1 MRRALSLVV
10 VVVMTGCALTGSYD
24 FDGYEESPSASGGG
38 GTAGAGQSGQA
49 GTAGKGGQ
57 AEGGAGGQAGAGQS
71 GQAGAGQGGSGQG
84 GLSGGAGQSGQ
95 AGAGQGGQGGGGQ
108 AGAGAGNGGAGQSGQ
123 GGAGGA
129 GQSGQSG
136 QGGAGQAGQGGA
148 GNGGLGGAGNGGLGG
163 GGAGQAGSAGCP
175 APKTWYRDGDL
186 DGHGT
191 PLLSSV
197 VACTKPA
204 DEPGSQWVESDDD
217 CNDGNKDVF
226 PGQQK
231 YFGVPYAKPGAPG
244 DVSFDY
250 DCDGMETPT
259 APTYAPDCGGLALG
273 SCAGTGY
280 VAYSP
285 ARSGPGIDAYCG
297 STHTVSCVKQTILC
311 ATGAETAAGA
321 LACRLVNQARRSRV
335 REAPRAADHR
345 RGARRPCRT
354 AVT

>member
-1 MRRALSLVV
+1 VRRALSLVV

-129 GQSGQSG
+129 GS
-136 QGGAGQAGQGGA
+136 GGA
-148 GNGGLGGAGNGGLGG
+148 GNGGLGGA
-163 GGAGQAGSAGCP
+163 GAGQAGSAGCP

-204 DEPGSQWVESDDD
+204 DEPGSQWVDSDDD

-250 DCDGMETPT
+250 DCDGKETPT
-259 APTYAPDCGGLALG
+259 APTYAPDCAGLALG
-273 SCAGTGY
+273 SCSGTGY

-285 ARSGPGIDAYCG
+285 ARSGPGVDAYCG

-311 ATGAETAAGA
+311 ATGPETATGA
-321 LACRLVNQARRSRV
+321 LACRLVS
-335 REAPRAADHR
+335 
-345 RGARRPCRT
+345 
-354 AVT
+354 

>member
-1 MRRALSLVV
+1 MRRALSVLAIVG
-10 VVVMTGCALTGSYD
+10 MTGCALTGSYD

-57 AEGGAGGQAGAGQS
+57 AGGGAGGQAGAGQS
-71 GQAGAGQGGSGQG
+71 GQAGAGQGGSGQ
-84 GLSGGAGQSGQ
+84 SGGAGQSGQ
-95 AGAGQGGQGGGGQ
+95 AGAGQGGQGGAGQ
-108 AGAGAGNGGAGQSGQ
+108 AGAGGAGGAGNGGAGQSGQ
-123 GGAGGA
+123 GGAGGT

-136 QGGAGQAGQGGA
+136 QGGAGQSGQGGGGGAGNGGA
-148 GNGGLGGAGNGGLGG
+148 GNGGLGGA
-163 GGAGQAGSAGCP
+163 GAGQAGSAGCP

-231 YFGVPYAKPGAPG
+231 YFGTPYAKPGAPG

-250 DCDGMETPT
+250 DCDGQETPT
-259 APTYAPDCGGLALG
+259 APTYAPDCAGLALG
-273 SCAGTGY
+273 SCSGTGY
-280 VAYSP
+280 VAYTP
-285 ARSGPGIDAYCG
+285 ARSGTGIDAYCG

-311 ATGAETAAGA
+311 ATGAETTTGA
-321 LACRLVNQARRSRV
+321 LACR
-335 REAPRAADHR
+335 
-345 RGARRPCRT
+345 
-354 AVT
+354 